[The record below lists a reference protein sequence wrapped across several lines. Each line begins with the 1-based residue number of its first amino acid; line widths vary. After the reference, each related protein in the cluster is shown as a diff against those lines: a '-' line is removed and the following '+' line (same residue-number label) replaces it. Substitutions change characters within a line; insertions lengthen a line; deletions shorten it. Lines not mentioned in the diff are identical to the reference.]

1 MTDIKI
7 KFADGEEIIYE
18 NAPSSVTADEV
29 IARAQNEFPSKQISS
44 VEKLKTTEAP
54 IAPVAAKDP
63 LMANGRVPT
72 VNEMIA
78 PALDKLSGGEV
89 VAGDDFLRQLGLFG
103 RYAAGAAT
111 AIPEMVSDPFSNI
124 VNAMAGREVMTPIAK
139 TRQRVLEAI
148 NAPKPQTQQE
158 RVIGDITQAGLSL
171 AAPAGI
177 AQKVEAV
184 PQALKSLLLEAP
196 IVQSASA
203 IAAPSLASTA
213 REYGDV
219 GEAGQIGLGLI
230 GSIGAGGVT
239 GGAPKLAQSVSN
251 IVKPFT
257 EAGREVV
264 AGNVL
269 RQLSRDS
276 EQAIEAG
283 LAYKPSIPGYS
294 PTTAQATRDVGLIGA
309 ETTIRGLDQ
318 TGKFGKQISDAN
330 KARMV
335 ILDRMA
341 KDKDD
346 LVSAIA
352 KRDQVSAPL
361 REQAFA
367 NSKVSPEV
375 FQNAITL
382 TVNKKIDSILA
393 SPAGKRSSVMSV
405 MNDAKSDIA
414 RAESPAE
421 LYEIRKDLRMA
432 AQGLLDKAERRGPN
446 AGAYKASKKEL
457 EQVIRSVDDLLES
470 SAPGYKEYLRKYAQS
485 SRGIERLEA
494 AQDFRGKVLTTTPD
508 PSNVGEYLISQPKFT
523 TAIRNAQ
530 KDTNLSKTQLSVLEK
545 VSKDLDDGVLNRA
558 VKVPGSDTFKNLSTA
573 NIIGGII
580 GKQIYGEVSPG
591 LSKLVAPMNWLY
603 NGTDDAIREL
613 LVDAMLDPKLA
624 SRLMSTAK
632 TTTLEPLSN
641 ELKRKAL
648 SLGYGAAFGLE

>member
-1 MTDIKI
+1 MADVKV
-7 KFADGEEIIYE
+7 KFLDGEEVIYE
-18 NAPSSVTADEV
+18 NAPASITADEV
-29 IARAQNEFPSKQISS
+29 IARAQKEFANKQIAS
-44 VEKLKTTEAP
+44 VEKLKTTEPLVEPA
-54 IAPVAAKDP
+54 VAQKP
-63 LMANGRVPT
+63 LVENGKVPT
-72 VNEMIA
+72 VREMIA
-78 PALDKLSGGEV
+78 PTLDKLGGGKTV
-89 VAGDDFLRQLGLFG
+89 VGDDFLRQLGLFG
-103 RYAAGAAT
+103 RYATGAVT
-111 AIPEMVSDPFSNI
+111 AVPEMVSDPFSNI
-124 VNAMAGREVMTPIAK
+124 VNAIAGREVMTPIAK
-139 TRQRVLEAI
+139 TRQRALEAL
-148 NAPKPQTQQE
+148 NVPKPQTAQE
-158 RVIGDITQAGLSL
+158 RVVGDITQAGLSL
-171 AAPAGI
+171 AVPAGI

-196 IVQSASA
+196 TVQSASTV
-203 IAAPSLASTA
+203 AAPFLASTA

-239 GGAPKLAQSVSN
+239 AGAPRATQAVTN

-257 EAGREVV
+257 EAGREVI

-269 RQLSRDS
+269 RQLAREP

-283 LAYKPSIPGYS
+283 LAYKPLIPGYS

-318 TGKFGKQISDAN
+318 TGKFGKQIGEAN

-341 KDKDD
+341 KDKDA
-346 LVSAIA
+346 LALAIA
-352 KRDQVSAPL
+352 KRDEVTAPI

-367 NSKVSPEV
+367 KSTVSPDT
-375 FQNAITL
+375 FQSAVTL
-382 TVNKKIDSILA
+382 TVNKKIDDILA
-393 SPAGKRSSVMSV
+393 SPVG
-405 MNDAKSDIA
+405 A
-414 RAESPAE
+414 RATVEDTMNWAKNELRRGTTPE
-421 LYEIRKDLRMA
+421 RLYEVRKDLRMA
-432 AQGLLDKAERRGPN
+432 AQGLL
-446 AGAYKASKKEL
+446 KKEGSNFTAAKSQL
-457 EQVIRSVDDLLES
+457 EQVIRAVDDALEAT
-470 SAPGYKEYLRKYAQS
+470 APGYRDYLSKYAQA

-494 AQDFRGKVLTTTPD
+494 AQNFRGKVLTTTPD
-508 PSNVGEYLISQPKFT
+508 PSNAGEYLISQPKFT

-624 SRLMSTAK
+624 SRLMGVAK
-632 TTTLEPLSN
+632 TTTIEPLSN

>member
-1 MTDIKI
+1 MVKMADIKVR
-7 KFADGEEIIYE
+7 FLDGEEVIYE
-18 NAPSSVTADEV
+18 NAPASITADEV
-29 IARAQNEFPSKQISS
+29 IARAQKEFATKQIAS
-44 VEKLKTTEAP
+44 VEKLKSAEP
-54 IAPVAAKDP
+54 ISKPVVVEKP
-63 LMANGRVPT
+63 LPARGKVPT
-72 VNEMIA
+72 VNELIA
-78 PALDKLSGGEV
+78 PTLDKLSGGEM

-103 RYAAGAAT
+103 RYATGAAT

-124 VNAMAGREVMTPIAK
+124 VNAIAGREVMTPIAK
-139 TRQRVLEAI
+139 TRQQALDALNV
-148 NAPKPQTQQE
+148 PKPQTPQE
-158 RVIGDITQAGLSL
+158 RIVGDITQAGLSL
-171 AAPAGI
+171 AAPAGV
-177 AQKVEAV
+177 AQKVQAV

-196 IVQSASA
+196 TVQSAST
-203 IAAPSLASTA
+203 IAAPFIASTA

-219 GEAGQIGLGLI
+219 GEAGQIGLGLM
-230 GSIGAGGVT
+230 GSIGV
-239 GGAPKLAQSVSN
+239 GGAAAGAPRTAQSVAN

-257 EAGREVV
+257 EAGREVIT
-264 AGNVL
+264 GNVL
-269 RQLSRDS
+269 RQLARDP

-283 LAYKPSIPGYS
+283 LKYKPSIPGYS

-309 ETTIRGLDQ
+309 ETTVRGLDQ
-318 TGKFGKQISDAN
+318 TGKFGKQIGDAN

-341 KDKDD
+341 KDKDA
-346 LVSAIA
+346 LALAVT
-352 KRDQVSAPL
+352 KREDVTAPL

-367 NSKVSPEV
+367 KSTVSPET
-375 FQNAITL
+375 FQSAITL
-382 TVNKKIDSILA
+382 TVNKKIDDILA
-393 SPAGKRSSVMSV
+393 SPAGARGTVEDT
-405 MNDAKSDIA
+405 MNWAKNEL
-414 RAESPAE
+414 RRGTNPER
-421 LYEIRKDLRMA
+421 LYEVRKDLRMA
-432 AQGLLDKAERRGPN
+432 AQGLL
-446 AGAYKASKKEL
+446 KKEGSNFSAAKSQL
-457 EQVIRSVDDLLES
+457 EQVIRAVDDTLEAT
-470 SAPGYKEYLRKYAQS
+470 APGYKDYLNKYAQA

-508 PSNVGEYLISQPKFT
+508 PSNAGEYLISQPKFT

-530 KDTNLSKTQLSVLEK
+530 KDTNLSKTQLAVLEK

-624 SRLMSTAK
+624 SKLMAVAK
-632 TTTLEPLSN
+632 TTTIEPLSN

>member
-1 MTDIKI
+1 MADVKV
-7 KFADGEEIIYE
+7 KFLDGEEVIYE
-18 NAPSSVTADEV
+18 NAPASITADEV
-29 IARAQNEFPSKQISS
+29 IARAQKEFANKQIAS
-44 VEKLKTTEAP
+44 VEKLKTTEP
-54 IAPVAAKDP
+54 LVEPTVAKKP
-63 LMANGRVPT
+63 LVENGKVPT
-72 VNEMIA
+72 VREMIA
-78 PALDKLSGGEV
+78 PTLDKLGGGKTV
-89 VAGDDFLRQLGLFG
+89 VGDDFLRQLGLFG
-103 RYAAGAAT
+103 RYATGAVT
-111 AIPEMVSDPFSNI
+111 AVPEMVSDPFSNI
-124 VNAMAGREVMTPIAK
+124 VNAIAGREVMTPIAK
-139 TRQRVLEAI
+139 TRQRALEAL
-148 NAPKPQTQQE
+148 NVPKPQTAQE
-158 RVIGDITQAGLSL
+158 RVVGDITQAGLSL
-171 AAPAGI
+171 AVPAGI

-196 IVQSASA
+196 TVQSASTV
-203 IAAPSLASTA
+203 AAPFLASTA

-239 GGAPKLAQSVSN
+239 AGAPRATQAVTN

-257 EAGREVV
+257 EAGREVI

-269 RQLSRDS
+269 RQLAREP

-283 LAYKPSIPGYS
+283 LAYKPLIPGYS

-318 TGKFGKQISDAN
+318 TGKFGKQIGEAN

-341 KDKDD
+341 KDKDA
-346 LVSAIA
+346 LALAIA
-352 KRDQVSAPL
+352 KRDEVTAPI

-367 NSKVSPEV
+367 KSTVSPDT
-375 FQNAITL
+375 FQSAVTL
-382 TVNKKIDSILA
+382 TVNKKIDDILA
-393 SPAGKRSSVMSV
+393 SPVG
-405 MNDAKSDIA
+405 A
-414 RAESPAE
+414 RATVEDTMNWAKNELRRGTTPE
-421 LYEIRKDLRMA
+421 RLYEVRKDLRMA
-432 AQGLLDKAERRGPN
+432 AQGLL
-446 AGAYKASKKEL
+446 KKEGSNFTAAKSQL
-457 EQVIRSVDDLLES
+457 EQVIRAVDDALEAT
-470 SAPGYKEYLRKYAQS
+470 APGYRDYLSKYAQA

-494 AQDFRGKVLTTTPD
+494 AQNFRGKVLTTTPD
-508 PSNVGEYLISQPKFT
+508 PSNAGEYLISQPKFT

-624 SRLMSTAK
+624 SRLMGVAK
-632 TTTLEPLSN
+632 TTTIEPLSN

>member
-1 MTDIKI
+1 MADVKV
-7 KFADGEEIIYE
+7 KFLDGEEVIYE
-18 NAPSSVTADEV
+18 NAPASITADEV
-29 IARAQNEFPSKQISS
+29 IARAQKEFANKQIAS
-44 VEKLKTTEAP
+44 VEKLKTTEP
-54 IAPVAAKDP
+54 LVEPTVAQKP
-63 LMANGRVPT
+63 LVENGKVPT
-72 VNEMIA
+72 VREMIA
-78 PALDKLSGGEV
+78 PTLDKLGGGKTV
-89 VAGDDFLRQLGLFG
+89 VGDDFLRQLGLFG
-103 RYAAGAAT
+103 RYATGAVT
-111 AIPEMVSDPFSNI
+111 AVPEMVSDPFSNI
-124 VNAMAGREVMTPIAK
+124 VNAIAGREVMTPIAK
-139 TRQRVLEAI
+139 TRQRALEAL
-148 NAPKPQTQQE
+148 NVPKPQTAQE
-158 RVIGDITQAGLSL
+158 RVVGDITQAGLSL
-171 AAPAGI
+171 AVPAGI

-196 IVQSASA
+196 TVQSASTV
-203 IAAPSLASTA
+203 AAPFLASTA

-239 GGAPKLAQSVSN
+239 AGAPRATQAVTN

-257 EAGREVV
+257 EAGREVI

-269 RQLSRDS
+269 RQLAREP

-283 LAYKPSIPGYS
+283 LAYKPLIPGYS

-318 TGKFGKQISDAN
+318 TGKFGKQIGEAN

-341 KDKDD
+341 KDKDA
-346 LVSAIA
+346 LALAIA
-352 KRDQVSAPL
+352 KRDEVTAPI

-367 NSKVSPEV
+367 KSTVSPDT
-375 FQNAITL
+375 FQSAVTL
-382 TVNKKIDSILA
+382 TVNKKIDDILA
-393 SPAGKRSSVMSV
+393 SPVG
-405 MNDAKSDIA
+405 A
-414 RAESPAE
+414 RATVEDTMNWAKNELRRGTTPE
-421 LYEIRKDLRMA
+421 RLYEVRKDLRMA
-432 AQGLLDKAERRGPN
+432 AQGLL
-446 AGAYKASKKEL
+446 KKEGSNFTAAKSQL
-457 EQVIRSVDDLLES
+457 EQVIRAVDDALEAT
-470 SAPGYKEYLRKYAQS
+470 APGYRDYLSKYAQA

-494 AQDFRGKVLTTTPD
+494 AQNFRGKVLTTTPD
-508 PSNVGEYLISQPKFT
+508 PSNAGEYLISQPKFT

-624 SRLMSTAK
+624 SRLMGVAK
-632 TTTLEPLSN
+632 TTTIEPLSN

>member
-1 MTDIKI
+1 MADVKV
-7 KFADGEEIIYE
+7 KFLDGEEVIYE
-18 NAPSSVTADEV
+18 NAPASITADEV
-29 IARAQNEFPSKQISS
+29 IARAQKEFANKQIAS
-44 VEKLKTTEAP
+44 VEKLKTTEP
-54 IAPVAAKDP
+54 LVEPTVAKKP
-63 LMANGRVPT
+63 LVENGKVPT
-72 VNEMIA
+72 VREMIA
-78 PALDKLSGGEV
+78 PTLDKLGGGKTV
-89 VAGDDFLRQLGLFG
+89 VGDDFLRQLGLFG
-103 RYAAGAAT
+103 RYATGAVT
-111 AIPEMVSDPFSNI
+111 AVPEMVSDPFSNI
-124 VNAMAGREVMTPIAK
+124 VNAIAGREVMTPIAK
-139 TRQRVLEAI
+139 TRQRALEAL
-148 NAPKPQTQQE
+148 NVPKPQTAQE
-158 RVIGDITQAGLSL
+158 RVVGDITQAGLSL
-171 AAPAGI
+171 AVPAGI

-196 IVQSASA
+196 TVQSASTV
-203 IAAPSLASTA
+203 AAPFLASTA

-239 GGAPKLAQSVSN
+239 AGAPRATQAVTN

-257 EAGREVV
+257 EAGREVI

-269 RQLSRDS
+269 RQLAREP

-283 LAYKPSIPGYS
+283 LAYKPLIPGYS

-318 TGKFGKQISDAN
+318 TGKFGKQIGEAN

-341 KDKDD
+341 KDKDA
-346 LVSAIA
+346 LALAIA
-352 KRDQVSAPL
+352 KREEVTAPI

-367 NSKVSPEV
+367 KSTVSPET
-375 FQNAITL
+375 FQSAVTL
-382 TVNKKIDSILA
+382 TVNKKIDDILA
-393 SPAGKRSSVMSV
+393 SPVG
-405 MNDAKSDIA
+405 A
-414 RAESPAE
+414 RATVEDTMNWAKNELRRGTTPE
-421 LYEIRKDLRMA
+421 RLYEVRKDLRMA
-432 AQGLLDKAERRGPN
+432 AQGLL
-446 AGAYKASKKEL
+446 KKEGSNFTAAKSQL
-457 EQVIRSVDDLLES
+457 EQVIRAVDDALEAT
-470 SAPGYKEYLRKYAQS
+470 APGYRDYLSKYAQA

-494 AQDFRGKVLTTTPD
+494 AQNFRGKVLTTTPD
-508 PSNVGEYLISQPKFT
+508 PSNAGEFLISQPKFT

-624 SRLMSTAK
+624 SRLMGVAK
-632 TTTLEPLSN
+632 TTTIEPLSN